1 MRIHLEM
8 GSLKDPGHH
17 YGPFHLYR
25 SLFPRIKPFDE
36 SRGEVALER
45 GAVLIRVIHIEQ
57 QGIDPTSHEFHF
69 RHTHHASFFCIL
81 RGAVYLLRAQAVRP
95 RPAGPLP
102 HRRVLTVPRMATTT
116 PHPFKPNGGPGEPG
130 RGNGHQGREIRPPP
144 TGHHTPTA
152 VSRPPSHKDPLP
164 EPLPGL
170 LRRDLV

>member
-57 QGIDPTSHEFHF
+57 QGIDPTSHKVHF

-81 RGAVYLLRAQAVRP
+81 RGAVYLLRAQTVR
-95 RPAGPLP
+95 P
-102 HRRVLTVPRMATTT
+102 HRRGPYPTVR
-116 PHPFKPNGGPGEPG
+116 PHRPTGTRHPSSPHNVTAQGAVVCQE
-130 RGNGHQGREIRPPP
+130 REQGRQAQARDRPPP
-144 TGHHTPTA
+144 ATP
-152 VSRPPSHKDPLP
+152 PPRPLP
-164 EPLPGL
+164 PPAQTCQPACIRCQTSCGESW
-170 LRRDLV
+170 